1 MKLKTNQRARRAGA
15 GLVVLCLA
23 LGVSIAIATA
33 AAGKDGGGA
42 DSVGG
47 GPSAQASA
55 TINTPGPL
63 TNIYLSDELNCQV
76 DHLGDASHEFFGDV
90 PGACATLIAT
100 GGTLYGPTI
109 LPAGGSATP
118 RTPYTV
124 VSQSAVT
131 GAGTPASPYTV
142 VSVVDAGASG
152 LRLTQTDSYIVG
164 AESYRTDVA
173 VANTTGAPISFILYR
188 AGDCFLQDSDNG
200 FGDLDLA
207 TGSVSCRGSDD
218 GITPNTR
225 IERWVPRTGGSSAFE
240 AGFSE
245 VWAAIG
251 SQTSFNDTCLC
262 GNYIDNGAGLS
273 WVSSVEA
280 NATETFTHD
289 TIFSPTGEIA
299 PFITKTAALD
309 EVAAG
314 GQDSYNG
321 HGDEPARLAGLAEHD
336 HRPSA
341 RGLRLHPGHHRGR
354 DHRRSHDQRPGP
366 HLDRAVRSARRR
378 HAAVRV
384 RGHRLGERRHL
395 HELGRRHRG
404 GWRHRD
410 PQRRPGHGRRA
421 RGGLHRL
428 APPAARSKRTTTRPG
443 SGRVAVASGSGRRW
457 QGGRCVAQ
465 GINLMASLSTLG
477 NPFHAMR

>member
-1 MKLKTNQRARRAGA
+1 LVKELRVVKLKKNQRARRAGA

-23 LGVSIAIATA
+23 LGVSIAIASA
-33 AAGKDGGGA
+33 ASGKDGGGP

-76 DHLGDASHEFFGDV
+76 DHLGDASHEFFGGV
-90 PGACATLIAT
+90 PGACGTLIAT
-100 GGTLYGPTI
+100 GGTLYGPTTI
-109 LPAGGSATP
+109 PAGGSAAP

-142 VSVVDAGASG
+142 VTVVDAGTSG
-152 LRLTQTDSYIVG
+152 LRLTETDSYIVG

-188 AGDCFLQDSDNG
+188 AGDCFLQDSDLG

-207 TGSVSCRGSDD
+207 TGSVTCRGSDD

-240 AGFSE
+240 AGFNE

-251 SQTSFNDTCLC
+251 TQTSFNDTCLC

-280 NATETFTHD
+280 NSTETFTQD

-299 PFITKTAALD
+299 PFITKTAALSQ
-309 EVAAG
+309 VAAG
-314 GQDSYNG
+314 GQDSYTLTVTNPLGSPVELRTITDHLPEGFSYIPGTTAGGITTNPSING
-321 HGDEPARLAGLAEHD
+321 QDLTWTGPFDLPAGATIQFAFAVTV
-336 HRPSA
+336 SA
-341 RGLRLHPGHHRGR
+341 NGGIYTNSADGT
-354 DHRRSHDQRPGP
+354 
-366 HLDRAVRSARRR
+366 AVGGVIGIRNTAPIT
-378 HAAVRV
+378 VV
-384 RGHRLGERRHL
+384 
-395 HELGRRHRG
+395 ELV
-404 GWRHRD
+404 
-410 PQRRPGHGRRA
+410 
-421 RGGLHRL
+421 
-428 APPAARSKRTTTRPG
+428 
-443 SGRVAVASGSGRRW
+443 VAFTG
-457 QGGRCVAQ
+457 
-465 GINLMASLSTLG
+465 
-477 NPFHAMR
+477 

>member
-1 MKLKTNQRARRAGA
+1 VKLKTNQRARRAGA

-23 LGVSIAIATA
+23 LSVSIAIATA

-76 DHLGDASHEFFGDV
+76 DHLGDASHEFFSGV

-100 GGTLYGPTI
+100 GGTLYGPSI
-109 LPAGGSATP
+109 IPAGGSATP

-173 VANTTGAPISFILYR
+173 VANTTDAPITFILYR

-218 GITPNTR
+218 GVTPNTR

-240 AGFSE
+240 AGFSA

-262 GNYIDNGAGLS
+262 GDYIDNGAGLS

-314 GQDSYNG
+314 GQDSYNVTVTNPLG
-321 HGDEPARLAGLAEHD
+321 SPVSLNTITDHLPAGFAYIPGTTAGGITVDPTINGQDLTWTGPFDLPAGGTLQFAFAVTV
-336 HRPSA
+336 SA
-341 RGLRLHPGHHRGR
+341 NGGIYTNSVDGT
-354 DHRRSHDQRPGP
+354 
-366 HLDRAVRSARRR
+366 AVGGVIGIRNVAPIT
-378 HAAVRV
+378 VV
-384 RGHRLGERRHL
+384 
-395 HELGRRHRG
+395 ELV
-404 GWRHRD
+404 
-410 PQRRPGHGRRA
+410 
-421 RGGLHRL
+421 
-428 APPAARSKRTTTRPG
+428 
-443 SGRVAVASGSGRRW
+443 VAFTG
-457 QGGRCVAQ
+457 
-465 GINLMASLSTLG
+465 
-477 NPFHAMR
+477 

>member
-1 MKLKTNQRARRAGA
+1 MKRKTNPRARRAGA

-42 DSVGG
+42 DSVGDG
-47 GPSAQASA
+47 LSAQASA

-90 PGACATLIAT
+90 PGACATFIAT
-100 GGTLYGPTI
+100 GGTLYGPTV
-109 LPAGGSATP
+109 LPAGGAAMP

-124 VSQSAVT
+124 VSQTGVT

-142 VSVVDAGASG
+142 VSVVDAGVSG

-173 VANTTGAPISFILYR
+173 IANTTGAPVNFILYR
-188 AGDCFLQDSDNG
+188 AGDCFLQDSDLG

-218 GITPNTR
+218 GITPNSR

-240 AGFSE
+240 AGFNE

-273 WVSSVEA
+273 WVSSVDPGG
-280 NATETFTHD
+280 TETFTQD

-299 PFITKTAALD
+299 PFITKAAALD

-314 GQDSYNG
+314 GQNSYTVTVFNPLGSPVSINTITDHLPAGFAYIPGTTAGGITVNPTVNG
-321 HGDEPARLAGLAEHD
+321 QDLTWTGPFDLPAGGTIQFA
-336 HRPSA
+336 
-341 RGLRLHPGHHRGR
+341 
-354 DHRRSHDQRPGP
+354 
-366 HLDRAVRSARRR
+366 
-378 HAAVRV
+378 V
-384 RGHRLGERRHL
+384 RGHRLGDRRHL

-404 GWRHRD
+404 GWRHRR
-410 PQRRPGHGRRA
+410 PQHRPGDGRRA
-421 RGGLHRL
+421 RRGLHRL
-428 APPAARSKRTTTRPG
+428 TILLEVDTYDDTTRLRP
-443 SGRVAVASGSGRRW
+443 GRRRERRA
-457 QGGRCVAQ
+457 GVGVAGEAAM
-465 GINLMASLSTLG
+465 GIKLMASLSTLG
-477 NPFHAMR
+477 NLFHAMR

>member
-1 MKLKTNQRARRAGA
+1 M
-15 GLVVLCLA
+15 VLCLA

-42 DSVGG
+42 DSVGDG
-47 GPSAQASA
+47 LSAQASA

-90 PGACATLIAT
+90 PGACATFIAT
-100 GGTLYGPTI
+100 GGTLYGPTV
-109 LPAGGSATP
+109 LPAGGAAMP

-124 VSQSAVT
+124 VSQTGVT

-142 VSVVDAGASG
+142 VSVVDAGVSG

-173 VANTTGAPISFILYR
+173 IANTTGAPVNFILYR
-188 AGDCFLQDSDNG
+188 AGDCFLQDSDLG

-218 GITPNTR
+218 GITPNSR

-240 AGFSE
+240 AGFNE

-273 WVSSVEA
+273 WVSSVDPGG
-280 NATETFTHD
+280 TETFTQD

-299 PFITKTAALD
+299 PFITKAAALD

-314 GQDSYNG
+314 GQNSYTVTVFNPLGSPVSINTITDHLPAGFAYIPGTTAGGITVNPTVNG
-321 HGDEPARLAGLAEHD
+321 QDLTWTGPFDLPAGGTIQFAFAVTVPATGGIYTNSVDGTAVGGVIGVRNTAPVTVVEP
-336 HRPSA
+336 
-341 RGLRLHPGHHRGR
+341 
-354 DHRRSHDQRPGP
+354 
-366 HLDRAVRSARRR
+366 V
-378 HAAVRV
+378 
-384 RGHRLGERRHL
+384 
-395 HELGRRHRG
+395 
-404 GWRHRD
+404 
-410 PQRRPGHGRRA
+410 
-421 RGGLHRL
+421 
-428 APPAARSKRTTTRPG
+428 
-443 SGRVAVASGSGRRW
+443 VAFTG
-457 QGGRCVAQ
+457 
-465 GINLMASLSTLG
+465 
-477 NPFHAMR
+477 